1 MAETFSFLAR
11 LSLKKTGFEPSSGDI
26 NKTTEVLVPEGIN
39 QTQNLVSNTIEAL
52 DVGDVALP
60 CGKILV
66 KLIDPAAIPVEFSTA
81 TGGGFDAARFG
92 VIKDVNDA
100 MLWTPKLSTIYVK
113 AIGADA
119 RIQVIAG

>member
-1 MAETFSFLAR
+1 MAETLSFLAR
-11 LSLKKTGFEPSSGDI
+11 LSLNKTGFSPTSGDVS
-26 NKTTEVLVPEGIN
+26 KTTEVLVPEGIN

-81 TGGGFDAARFG
+81 TGGGFDAARFA
-92 VIKDVNDA
+92 VLTDVNDV
-100 MLWTPKLSTIYVK
+100 MLWTPKLGTIYVK
-113 AIGADA
+113 PIGANA
-119 RIQVIAG
+119 RIQVVAG